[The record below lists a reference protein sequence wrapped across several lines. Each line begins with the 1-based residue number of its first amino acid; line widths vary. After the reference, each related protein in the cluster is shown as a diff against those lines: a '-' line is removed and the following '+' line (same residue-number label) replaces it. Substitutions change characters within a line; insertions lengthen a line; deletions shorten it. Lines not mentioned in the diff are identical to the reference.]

1 MAKRVI
7 KLQSH
12 KEQKERGDTLEQ
24 YAVFQKY
31 EVDTSR
37 VMAPSMQKRLAAC
50 LGHRF
55 ISIFIVFSFCRNN
68 LTSTW
73 TAL

>member
-31 EVDTSR
+31 EVDTLR
-37 VMAPSMQKRLAAC
+37 VMAPSM
-50 LGHRF
+50 
-55 ISIFIVFSFCRNN
+55 
-68 LTSTW
+68 
-73 TAL
+73 